1 MIRKLDNTEF
11 QTIFDIVNDAAEVY
25 RGKIPSDCWREPYM
39 SKEEIAK
46 EIRTGIQFY
55 CYTEKN
61 VIVAVMGIQLIGG
74 ITLIRHAYT
83 LASYQRKGIGEKL
96 LKHLI
101 NIAQTQRILVGT
113 WETSTWAINFYQK
126 HHFLML
132 SREET
137 KGLLKKYWDIP
148 ELQVETSVVLEQ
160 KRCSK

>member
-1 MIRKLDNTEF
+1 
-11 QTIFDIVNDAAEVY
+11 
-25 RGKIPSDCWREPYM
+25 M

>member
-1 MIRKLDNTEF
+1 MIRKLDNTEL

-25 RGKIPSDCWREPYM
+25 RGKIPFDCWREPYM

-83 LASYQRKGIGEKL
+83 LTSHQRKGIGEKL

-126 HHFLML
+126 HHFLLL

-148 ELQVETSVVLEQ
+148 ELQVDTSVVLEQ
-160 KRCSK
+160 KRC